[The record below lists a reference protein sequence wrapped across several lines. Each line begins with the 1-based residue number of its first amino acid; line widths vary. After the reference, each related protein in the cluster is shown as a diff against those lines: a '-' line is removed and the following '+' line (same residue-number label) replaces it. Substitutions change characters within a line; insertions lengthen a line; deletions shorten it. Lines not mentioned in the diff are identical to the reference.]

1 MVGARWPEND
11 CGEEDEYISGD
22 CAQKKLNG
30 KMDHGWEKQRPR
42 CKKLS
47 RSPIIFSGLIRWE
60 ADLGPCGFR
69 SHNITTLKKQSTVRK
84 RDSVIGRIS

>member
-30 KMDHGWEKQRPR
+30 KMEKQMVG
-42 CKKLS
+42 KTKAGAKSS

-69 SHNITTLKKQSTVRK
+69 SHNITTLKNNPQFTKE
-84 RDSVIGRIS
+84 IL

>member
-30 KMDHGWEKQRPR
+30 KMDHGWEKQRLVQKALAPP
-42 CKKLS
+42 LFS
-47 RSPIIFSGLIRWE
+47 R
-60 ADLGPCGFR
+60 D
-69 SHNITTLKKQSTVRK
+69 
-84 RDSVIGRIS
+84 

>member
-30 KMDHGWEKQRPR
+30 KMDHGWEKQRLVQKALAP
-42 CKKLS
+42 
-47 RSPIIFSGLIRWE
+47 PIIFSGLIRWE

-69 SHNITTLKKQSTVRK
+69 SHNITTLKNNPQFTKE
-84 RDSVIGRIS
+84 IL

>member
-30 KMDHGWEKQRPR
+30 KMDHWWEKQRPR

-47 RSPIIFSGLIRWE
+47 LPHYFLGINTLGGRFGTLRFSVTQHHNTYKQPTVHEKDSLI
-60 ADLGPCGFR
+60 G
-69 SHNITTLKKQSTVRK
+69 K
-84 RDSVIGRIS
+84 IS